1 LDVEAQAPAPIVMG
15 RHLLTMGISPG
26 PEMGKHLDDCYEAQ
40 LDGLFTTLDEGLAYA
55 RRVLSTSH

>member
-1 LDVEAQAPAPIVMG
+1 MG
-15 RHLLTMGISPG
+15 RPLLAMGVSSG

-55 RRVLSTSH
+55 RQVLSSSP

>member
-1 LDVEAQAPAPIVMG
+1 MG

-55 RRVLSTSH
+55 RRILSPAS